1 MRRMSARTGYHVLLA
16 WVLPGLGHFAQGRR
30 GKALYFG
37 VIVLLMYALGIL
49 LGEGASVS
57 AARYPYHFYG
67 QALAGLPVLI
77 GNMLGAAPTGETVLR
92 LELGVLFS
100 TVAGIL
106 NLVVIVDVYEFARRG
121 GAPSKPAGP
130 AAGASR

>member
-1 MRRMSARTGYHVLLA
+1 MSARTGYHVLLA
-16 WVLPGLGHFAQGRR
+16 WVLPGLGHLAQGRR

-37 VIVLLMYALGIL
+37 GLLLAMYALGIL

-67 QALAGLPVLI
+67 QMLAGLPGLI
-77 GNMLGAAPTGETVLR
+77 GNLLGSAPAVESVLR
-92 LELGVLFS
+92 LELGVLFT

-106 NLVVIVDVYEFARRG
+106 NLVVMVDVFEYARRG
-121 GAPSKPAGP
+121 GASS
-130 AAGASR
+130 AGASTRETAP

>member
-1 MRRMSARTGYHVLLA
+1 MSPRTGYHVLLA
-16 WVLPGLGHFAQGRR
+16 WVLPGLGHLAQGRR

-37 VIVLLMYALGIL
+37 CLVLLMYALGIL

-57 AARYPYHFYG
+57 ATRYPYHFYG
-67 QALAGLPVLI
+67 QSLAGLPVLI
-77 GNMLGAAPTGETVLR
+77 GNMLGSTPAGETILR

-106 NLVVIVDVYEFARRG
+106 NLVVMVDVYEFARRG
-121 GAPSKPAGP
+121 GAAAGTGGAP
-130 AAGASR
+130 TGASR